1 MKGYST
7 EYASAIVLFLGAVL
21 KYFEIEI
28 TELKN
33 VFKLSQNRDEASHAN
48 IQAEL
53 KKGDAAC
60 LYMAAAMFR
69 NKQG

>member
-28 TELKN
+28 TDNQLMEVVGGVVSLWAFGNLIYKR
-33 VFKLSQNRDEASHAN
+33 FKR
-48 IQAEL
+48 
-53 KKGDAAC
+53 GDVTP
-60 LYMAAAMFR
+60 LGVR
-69 NKQG
+69 K